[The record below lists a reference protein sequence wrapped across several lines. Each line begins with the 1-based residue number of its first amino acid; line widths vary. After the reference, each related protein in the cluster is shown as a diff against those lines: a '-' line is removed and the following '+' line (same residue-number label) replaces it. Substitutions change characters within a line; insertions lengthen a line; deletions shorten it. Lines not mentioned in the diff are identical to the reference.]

1 MPPPSSRSKRGK
13 FNVQAASQVNASEQ
27 PNKCSPGAATGGVR
41 GGMHDVAAA
50 ARFREGLI
58 AGDRFVRGAEGRV
71 DLDRSHDRLS
81 NGGLNFE
88 EGANGDE
95 K

>member
-1 MPPPSSRSKRGK
+1 
-13 FNVQAASQVNASEQ
+13 
-27 PNKCSPGAATGGVR
+27 
-41 GGMHDVAAA
+41 MHDVAAA

-71 DLDRSHDRLS
+71 DLDRSHDGLS

-95 K
+95 KRRCEGRSSAVKSSP

>member
-1 MPPPSSRSKRGK
+1 M
-13 FNVQAASQVNASEQ
+13 
-27 PNKCSPGAATGGVR
+27 GAWGGDGGVR

-50 ARFREGLI
+50 ARFQGGLVDGGGF
-58 AGDRFVRGAEGRV
+58 ARHAEARV
-71 DLDRSHDRLS
+71 PLCLSHDGLS

-88 EGANGDE
+88 KGANGDE